1 MLALGLLLV
10 AAPAGAKDDEPE
22 GIDVTIK
29 VLDEAGMP
37 VPTAVVRHPDEQFRH
52 PVNTFDG
59 SWTDSILYLPD
70 GSEIVFEKGMEV
82 EFEISAPGYMNQRF
96 VYLIKKRKNV
106 VPVTLQKMDLSS
118 EDLEADDPVIQFG
131 RDKPIDGAPV
141 DGG

>member
-1 MLALGLLLV
+1 
-10 AAPAGAKDDEPE
+10 
-22 GIDVTIK
+22 
-29 VLDEAGMP
+29 
-37 VPTAVVRHPDEQFRH
+37 
-52 PVNTFDG
+52 
-59 SWTDSILYLPD
+59 
-70 GSEIVFEKGMEV
+70 
-82 EFEISAPGYMNQRF
+82 MNQRF